1 MKEEKFSNDAAQW
14 SGLLAQG
21 VPDDPDR
28 RPNEENSA
36 AVPWIAQSS
45 VLLQAMPYI
54 AMVVVGGGWVAIV
67 MIMSD
72 CCDTGAGRN
81 ENIKGCA
88 LPGYPGCT
96 LAHHN
101 HSVNVLIFLYLDSE
115 TSNEISFA
123 SRRWS
128 PPIRDFSII
137 QNSTHWGP
145 ATSPQV
151 QPQDPFKVSF

>member
-1 MKEEKFSNDAAQW
+1 
-14 SGLLAQG
+14 
-21 VPDDPDR
+21 
-28 RPNEENSA
+28 
-36 AVPWIAQSS
+36 
-45 VLLQAMPYI
+45 
-54 AMVVVGGGWVAIV
+54 
-67 MIMSD
+67 MSD

-145 ATSPQV
+145 ATSHSHSHKIHLKFLSRIQESGKLDTRYNCV
-151 QPQDPFKVSF
+151 LLSVEYLAFFLLLLQFFLLELLRSTTVVY